1 MQHFL
6 KLNLK
11 KEFSW
16 VNWKKEDIAHL
27 PETLVTN
34 KKVLLEIIKKIPQ
47 EKRTFENTVG
57 ALERA
62 DEAIS
67 DTFCRLEVLLNAH
80 TEKDIRD
87 ACANA
92 ITKLS
97 SLTTD
102 MVYDEDIYRAVVEYK
117 TTGALPKKES
127 DKKILRETVDAY
139 RRLGFELPK
148 IKRAK
153 VQKLFKD
160 LQTTTQMFDRNI
172 NEWRGSILVSKEE
185 LEGTP
190 LSYQESLEIKD
201 RKYVVTT
208 DYPSMNPFLTFAKN
222 ETRRKELWNVAQ
234 LKGGKENLT
243 VLKKLLSIRKQIA
256 TLLGYPSWAHY
267 QLEQYLAKKPSVA
280 RKTIMDV
287 LKGTKK
293 AKDVEL
299 RELQSYKNKDSKNKL
314 ELWDIAYYDN
324 IIRQK
329 KHNVD
334 ENELREHFP
343 LTHVI
348 PTMFSIFENL
358 LGISFTKA
366 VGMPSWHEDVFRYE
380 MKDAKSKEVLGYLVL
395 DLYPRPGKYGH
406 GAAFQTSEPR
416 KDAVSGL
423 QKPPV
428 VTLMCN
434 FAKPSKGTLS
444 LLSRSDVETLF
455 HEFGHALHHLL
466 SKTEYI
472 AQSGFKTKMDFV
484 EAPSQ
489 LLEHWCWDIKILEK
503 LTKHYK
509 TGKSLSQEKIKAL
522 VASQHHMESY
532 FYTRQMVQSLLSL
545 DIHEKSVLDARTHF
559 QSLAKK
565 YLGFTYPKTSLFPAG
580 FGHLGGYAAGYY
592 VYIYSKVYC
601 DDFASLFK
609 NKSMENKVLGA
620 RYRKEILEQ
629 GALRDE
635 DTSAKAFLGR
645 EVNTKAFL
653 KELNNKK

>member
-1 MQHFL
+1 MQQFL

-16 VNWKKEDIAHL
+16 VNWKKEEIAKL
-27 PETLVTN
+27 PETLVAT
-34 KKVLLEIIKKIPQ
+34 KKALLETIKKIPQ
-47 EKRTFENTVG
+47 EKRTFENTIG

-67 DTFCRLEVLLNAH
+67 DAFCRLEVLLNAH

-87 ACANA
+87 ACAEA

-102 MVYDEDIYRAVVEYK
+102 MIYDEDIYKAVVEYRSQ
-117 TTGALPKKES
+117 GVILKKES
-127 DKKILRETVDAY
+127 DKKILKETLDAY

-148 IKRAK
+148 DKRAK

-185 LEGTP
+185 LDGTP
-190 LSYQESLEIKD
+190 LSYQESLEVKD
-201 RKYVVTT
+201 GKYVVTT
-208 DYPSMNPFLTFAKN
+208 DYPSMNPFLTFSKS
-222 ETRRKELWNVAQ
+222 EKKRKELWTIAQ
-234 LKGGKENLT
+234 QKGGKENLV
-243 VLKKLLSIRKQIA
+243 VLKKLLAIRKQIA
-256 TLLGYPSWAHY
+256 VLLGYKSWAHY
-267 QLEQYLAKKPSVA
+267 QLEQYLAKTPKKA
-280 RKTIMDV
+280 RETIMQV
-287 LKGTKK
+287 LRGTKK
-293 AKDVEL
+293 SKDKEL
-299 RELQSYKNKDSKNKL
+299 KELKTYKKKDSKDNL
-314 ELWDIAYYDN
+314 QPWDIAYYDN
-324 IIRQK
+324 KIRQSK
-329 KHNVD
+329 YNVD

-358 LGISFTKA
+358 LGVSFAKA
-366 VGMPSWHEDVFRYE
+366 KGMPSWHEDVFRYE
-380 MKDAKSKEVLGYLVL
+380 MVDAKSKEVLGYLLL

-416 KDAVSGL
+416 KDVETGL
-423 QKPPV
+423 QKPPA

-434 FAKPSKGTLS
+434 FAKPGKGTLS
-444 LLSRSDVETLF
+444 LLSRYDVETLF

-466 SKTEYI
+466 SRAEYI
-472 AQSGFKTKMDFV
+472 SQSGFKTKMDCV

-489 LLEHWCWDIKILEK
+489 PLEHWCWDTKVLEK

-509 TGKSLSQEKIKAL
+509 TGKSLSKEKIKAL
-522 VASQHHMESY
+522 VSSQYHLEGSS
-532 FYTRQMVQSLLSL
+532 YTRQMIQSLLSL
-545 DIHEKSVLDARTHF
+545 DIHETNITDARKHF
-559 QSLAKK
+559 QAIAKK
-565 YLGFTYPKTSLFPAG
+565 YLGFTYPPSSLFPAG
-580 FGHLGGYAAGYY
+580 FGHLGSYAAGYY
-592 VYIYSKVYC
+592 VYIYSKIYC

-609 NKSMENKVLGA
+609 AKGMENKVIGA

-629 GALRDE
+629 GALREE
-635 DTSAKAFLGR
+635 DISAEAFLGR
-645 EVNTKAFL
+645 KVSADAL
-653 KELNNKK
+653 IKEISKN